1 IDDIFALC
9 GSTNLDRRALEI
21 NFEDMALYYRH
32 QAVHDL
38 TEVVAKDLANSIE
51 ITQEVW
57 SKRLWIRHIFES
69 IARMMAPLL

>member
-1 IDDIFALC
+1 
-9 GSTNLDRRALEI
+9 
-21 NFEDMALYYRH
+21 MALYYRH

-57 SKRLWIRHIFES
+57 SERLWIRHIFES
-69 IARMMAPLL
+69 IARMTAPLL